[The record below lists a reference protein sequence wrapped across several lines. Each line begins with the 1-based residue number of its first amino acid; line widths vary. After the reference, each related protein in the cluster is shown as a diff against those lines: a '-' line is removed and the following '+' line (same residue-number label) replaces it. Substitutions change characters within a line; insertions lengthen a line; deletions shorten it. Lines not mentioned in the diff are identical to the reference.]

1 MQNVY
6 RPHRR
11 YKRRDAG
18 PEDEQTRVR
27 ITLLEYGNKGKT
39 ILPVHLKSD
48 SAYATKSSDAS
59 GNAGKSTVTD
69 EAEIQ
74 RNELVCLKLCY
85 HVMIRFIFIGLAIL
99 LLQIDIDQLL
109 KGLYVANEVNSIII
123 TIINYLNVSL
133 FFQFFHYYLF

>member
-11 YKRRDAG
+11 YKRKDAG

-59 GNAGKSTVTD
+59 GNSSKSLATD
-69 EAEIQ
+69 EADIQ
-74 RNELVCLKLCY
+74 RNELV
-85 HVMIRFIFIGLAIL
+85 R
-99 LLQIDIDQLL
+99 
-109 KGLYVANEVNSIII
+109 SI
-123 TIINYLNVSL
+123 S
-133 FFQFFHYYLF
+133 